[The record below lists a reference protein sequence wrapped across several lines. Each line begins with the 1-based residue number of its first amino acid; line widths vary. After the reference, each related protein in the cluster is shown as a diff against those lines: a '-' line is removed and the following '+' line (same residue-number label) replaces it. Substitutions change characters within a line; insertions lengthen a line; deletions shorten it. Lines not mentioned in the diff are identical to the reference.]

1 MEVHGWSHIQF
12 GVIMPLGHIQSPN
25 GLLTV
30 QFDRRAAR
38 QSLSP
43 FTIKDLHFLALQ
55 RILDPDIQATVYI
68 VPKAIATQCLYL
80 QRAKFMS
87 GKATY
92 THSQCGLCVSTE
104 NYTCVRAV
112 C

>member
-1 MEVHGWSHIQF
+1 MVC
-12 GVIMPLGHIQSPN
+12 
-25 GLLTV
+25 LLTV